1 MRASPKAAIIP
12 QRPSIQDH
20 EGSGKGPLAQEK
32 VGLFGVQVEL
42 MPGAGFRAQGSSFPE
57 ARKPSPAF
65 CELMEGYWVEGLV
78 IPRKPN
84 NYPLIEEPSLL
95 KFTVYS

>member
-1 MRASPKAAIIP
+1 MIASPKAAIIP

-20 EGSGKGPLAQEK
+20 EGSGKGPLAQ
-32 VGLFGVQVEL
+32 EL

-84 NYPLIEEPSLL
+84 NYPLIEEPAPQAIICSLL
-95 KFTVYS
+95 KFTAYS